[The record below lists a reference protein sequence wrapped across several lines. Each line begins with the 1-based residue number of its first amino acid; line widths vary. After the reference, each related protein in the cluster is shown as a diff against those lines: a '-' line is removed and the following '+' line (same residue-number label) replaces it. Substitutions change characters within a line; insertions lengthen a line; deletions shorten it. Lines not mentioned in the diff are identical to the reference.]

1 MADALKILLSEK
13 ISGLPVVDR
22 SGRLV
27 GMFTEKDVLRS
38 VLPSYISQ
46 VGKFVYENSP
56 KTAKNKVTQLS
67 GMKVSDLMRKDVV
80 TVQEDTPVY
89 EVAHI
94 MLSQNVRRV
103 PVIDRDGKMTGI
115 VSRSDVLEVI
125 LKG

>member
-1 MADALKILLSEK
+1 
-13 ISGLPVVDR
+13 
-22 SGRLV
+22 
-27 GMFTEKDVLRS
+27 
-38 VLPSYISQ
+38 
-46 VGKFVYENSP
+46 
-56 KTAKNKVTQLS
+56 
-67 GMKVSDLMRKDVV
+67 KVSDLMRKDVV